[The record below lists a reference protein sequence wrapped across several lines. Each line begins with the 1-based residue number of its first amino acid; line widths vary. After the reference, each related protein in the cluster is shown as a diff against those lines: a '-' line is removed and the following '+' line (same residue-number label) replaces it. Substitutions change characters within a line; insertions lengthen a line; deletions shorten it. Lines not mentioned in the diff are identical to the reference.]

1 MQMVWRRCSIATGV
15 VLIAASVLL
24 PGMSAGAVIGPL
36 ATTTTAVPYSCKGVG
51 FAQGLGTLPTQDVTM
66 TLGAPTE
73 VSPGQEYTLTID
85 MTPLRLADAGFPIS
99 ESAFTSMNPVGAT
112 GSDTN
117 RAKSPPVVFS
127 GATATVPR
135 SLMTVSPTAAAG
147 GQVTLSASRIRI
159 VVGSTGFECDP
170 TAGAARATIV
180 TRIVA
185 QATTTTTTAA
195 PTTTIPGQTTTTAAP
210 TTTTSSTTTV
220 PVTVPPPT
228 TAPTTTTPTPTTA
241 PPTTVGPPPTTP
253 PTIAP
258 PVTPNGPAV
267 SVRSAA
273 TASFSCNIFDSTGT
287 QFNQNPLPPS
297 NVTMTITAPDKVG
310 VGGAVSGLVRFD
322 PGPANGPIRLSAGTV
337 NFAATMSVSGGAPGS
352 VEATGGPNSVEIP
365 ANGISRSPEMSF
377 NFTANAPAGSEV
389 GLGISQVE
397 VRASSPSVL
406 ITRCTP
412 TGSAMARV
420 AGISVVEGS
429 VAPPSDL
436 TAQVQ
441 GATAAAASGSAAARQ
456 AAESGYANCA
466 AAKAD
471 GRGTIVRTDPAYKA
485 SLDSDGDGLA
495 CEAGEGISNLAS
507 TGSPAQFGLFWSVL
521 LMALGALFV
530 QMGRTRSRPHTQ

>member
-1 MQMVWRRCSIATGV
+1 MVWRRCSIATGV

-24 PGMSAGAVIGPL
+24 PVMSAGAVIGPV
-36 ATTTTAVPYSCKGVG
+36 ATTSTVVPYSCKGVG
-51 FAQGLGTLPTQDVTM
+51 FAALIGTLPTQNVTM

-73 VSPGQEYTLTID
+73 VSPGQQYTLTLD

-99 ESAFTSMNPVGAT
+99 EPAFTSMNPVGAT
-112 GSDTN
+112 GSDAN
-117 RAKSPPVVFS
+117 RAKSPPVSFS
-127 GATATVPR
+127 GPTATVPR

-147 GQVTLSASRIRI
+147 GQVTLTASRIRI
-159 VVGSTGFECDP
+159 VSGSTGFECDP

-185 QATTTTTTAA
+185 QATTTTTTTAS
-195 PTTTIPGQTTTTAAP
+195 TTTVPGQTTTTAAP
-210 TTTTSSTTTV
+210 TTTTASTTTV
-220 PVTVPPPT
+220 PVTAPPPT
-228 TAPTTTTPTPTTA
+228 TAPTTTTPPPTTR
-241 PPTTVGPPPTTP
+241 PPTTVAPPPTSP

-258 PVTPNGPAV
+258 PPTPNGPAV

-273 TASFSCNIFDSTGT
+273 TASFSCNIFDSSGT

-297 NVTMTITAPDKVG
+297 NVTVTITAPDKVG

-322 PGPANGPIRLSAGTV
+322 PGPANGPIRLPAGSV
-337 NFAATMSVSGGAPGS
+337 NFAATVSVAGGAPTS
-352 VEATGGPNSVEIP
+352 IEATGGPNAAEIP
-365 ANGISRSPEMSF
+365 ANGTSRSPEMSF
-377 NFTANAPAGSEV
+377 NLTANAPAGSEV

-412 TGSAMARV
+412 TGSSMARV
-420 AGISVVEGS
+420 AGIAVVEGS
-429 VAPPSDL
+429 VAPPADL
-436 TAQVQ
+436 NAQVQ
-441 GATAAAASGSAAARQ
+441 SATAASGAAAAAQ
-456 AAESGYANCA
+456 AADTGYANCA
-466 AAKAD
+466 EAKAD

-485 SLDSDGDGLA
+485 SLDADGDGLA

-507 TGSPAQFGLFWSVL
+507 TGSPAQSGLLWSVL

-530 QMGRTRSRPHTQ
+530 QIGRTRPRTS